1 MNTVL
6 NQPCPEI
13 PFFGARY
20 PDARCIDGYLWD
32 LDSDEDGKLTQG
44 GDIPCPFCNTEKF
57 IEYDPVG
64 TINSFLFKICG
75 DENPDVEQQRQATK
89 MARDWY
95 LGWINKMKERYGVV
109 SSR

>member
-20 PDARCIDGYLWD
+20 PDAICIDGYLWD
-32 LDSDEDGKLTQG
+32 MDSYEDGGLTQG

-57 IEYDPVG
+57 IEYDPFNWVG
-64 TINSFLFKICG
+64 LILEGNDIHS
-75 DENPDVEQQRQATK
+75 
-89 MARDWY
+89 
-95 LGWINKMKERYGVV
+95 
-109 SSR
+109 